1 MYLTTVEQVNKLKE
15 ERARLEGKIE
25 SYKEQMKAARER
37 CKAIDEE
44 INLLENSEMADAL
57 RTLGIS
63 LAELPAFLQS
73 IQSGSSPKQRTAE
86 QEKK

>member
-1 MYLTTVEQVNKLKE
+1 MYLTTVEQIRRLKE
-15 ERARLEGKIE
+15 ERARLESRIE
-25 SYKEQMKAARER
+25 TYKEQVRSARER

-44 INLLENSEMADAL
+44 INLLENTEMADAL

-73 IQSGSSPKQRTAE
+73 IQSGSSSKQRTAE